1 MRENK
6 QPTALVSVTD
16 RPLEALHRALAEYY
30 DTNKDPGS
38 IWIVIIRVPDGG
50 NHDGPHHARRLAQ
63 RYLDA
68 DAFKH
73 EYLFEWEI
81 PRRYVEHRVSVKTLL
96 DRRIEKEIDLGFRD
110 FRTTRNALIKEIR
123 DSDDAYGTGRLLG
136 SLAQA
141 FGTGAYT
148 YEIAFHTLYNCLSV
162 GDVDEI
168 QQYVHFD
175 RVGLGRSL
183 EFSAIRFIE
192 LGIQDQLD

>member
-6 QPTALVSVTD
+6 QRTALVSVTD

-30 DTNKDPGS
+30 DTNEDPGS
-38 IWIVIIRVPDGG
+38 IWIVIIRVPDAG
-50 NHDGPHHARRLAQ
+50 NNDGPHYARRLAQ

-73 EYLFEWEI
+73 EYVFEWEI
-81 PRRYVEHRVSVKTLL
+81 PQRYVEHCVCVKTLL
-96 DRRIEKEIDLGFRD
+96 DRRIETKIDLGFRD
-110 FRTTRNALIKEIR
+110 FRSTRNALIKEIQ
-123 DSDDAYGTGRLLG
+123 DSDDAYSTGPLLG

-168 QQYVHFD
+168 QQYIHFG
-175 RVGLGRSL
+175 RVDLGRSL
-183 EFSAIRFIE
+183 DFSAIRSIE